1 MLIQPLSYSISYLCV
16 TLGSAVLHSSL
27 SGNQGSWLCS
37 KPRPVPKGPGT
48 SLIPVNPLSLDL
60 NAAWFTSGSDQKF
73 LLCMDKLLDDDNTLP
88 YFIIDLLPNA
98 PLLLY
103 PRMQIEMLI

>member
-1 MLIQPLSYSISYLCV
+1 MLVQPLSYSISYLYV

-27 SGNQGSWLCS
+27 SGNQGWWLCS
-37 KPRPVPKGPGT
+37 KPHPVPKGPGT
-48 SLIPVNPLSLDL
+48 SLIPVNPLSVDL
-60 NAAWFTSGSDQKF
+60 NTAWFTSGSDQKV
-73 LLCMDKLLDDDNTLP
+73 LLCMDKLLDNTLP
-88 YFIIDLLPNA
+88 HFIIDLLPNA